1 MVVVCEGTT
10 TTTRIMGTTLIVIL
24 GQPNDPMEMIDIIT
38 KDLRATKIS
47 SLTSQSWKMI
57 IGIKTFINTK
67 ETEVVMC

>member
-47 SLTSQSWKMI
+47 SHISQNWRMI
-57 IGIKTFINTK
+57 IGIKIFINTK
-67 ETEVVMC
+67 ETEAVMC